1 MAEYERVA
9 ARLKTTFGDEVEIPS
24 AISASSTAELQTA
37 INHFRERLAD
47 AARQAREAA
56 TRARPRSVGFL
67 EAVTAIATPRK
78 VPKTD
83 PRDSDVERKVS
94 KAKSKKSKKKKKQ
107 RDSLSS
113 ATSNDS
119 SASEGEDTD
128 PEDRLNRKW
137 GTRNVD
143 PKIFKL
149 SYPLSSS
156 IRVRYGVGVEDGY
169 IGLAFLED
177 ITRYGEQS
185 LASWF
190 KDQDFDDQKNKRVV
204 SELRFLVF
212 LADLHLRDA
221 RCVAAAR
228 SGCKILDSIGRRIY
242 VLNGVYFEA
251 LGWLQ
256 AERLLPVTS
265 VKSERGGAVS
275 LMAGVSSQ
283 LAKISKAEKVLKGD
297 VSGTEAGGGKVSA
310 KGKDGSA

>member
-1 MAEYERVA
+1 MIPKESDPEPEVVSV
-9 ARLKTTFGDEVEIPS
+9 TT
-24 AISASSTAELQTA
+24 
-37 INHFRERLAD
+37 
-47 AARQAREAA
+47 
-56 TRARPRSVGFL
+56 
-67 EAVTAIATPRK
+67 K
-78 VPKTD
+78 
-83 PRDSDVERKVS
+83 
-94 KAKSKKSKKKKKQ
+94 KAKKQKKKKKKKKK
-107 RDSLSS
+107 RYSLSS
-113 ATSNDS
+113 TTSGDS
-119 SASEGEDTD
+119 STSESEDAD
-128 PEDRLNRKW
+128 PENRLNRKR

-190 KDQDFDDQKNKRVV
+190 KDQGFDDQKNKRVV

-212 LADLHLRDA
+212 LADLHLCDA

-242 VLNGVYFEA
+242 VINGVYFEA

-256 AERLLPVTS
+256 AERLLLVTA

-283 LAKISKAEKVLKGD
+283 SAKISKAEKVLKGD
-297 VSGTEAGGGKVSA
+297 VPGADAGGSKASG
-310 KGKDGSA
+310 KGKDGLT